1 MVRAPARS
9 IVPECYQLSQ
19 QTIARVAPPIWMLAL
34 AVSGAN
40 VGISLL
46 SPAIPDLRADLMAT
60 ADQAQLVLSGFLVML
75 GIGQLGAGTLSDSIG
90 RRPVMLGG
98 ALLFS
103 LTGIGAMFAPTIEIL
118 IIMRLCQGLG
128 AAGCMV
134 MGRVIISD
142 VYQREEAGKQLSTI
156 TMFQAVVPLL
166 GFAFGGMVVDFVGW
180 RGSVS
185 LMVLTATTVLIAA
198 SLLLRETRL
207 ERTPPMP
214 ISQILGSYLTLLRT
228 PKFITNAGAG
238 AMLTAAFFA
247 MGGFMPYHFQRLG
260 ASAFEF
266 GLYFSATALGYLSGN
281 SLNRTLGPRF
291 GLDRTAF
298 GGGVLSFVAMSA
310 MLTAGMTD
318 NAIKPVISA
327 CLFFYGTANGLVIAN
342 VIIGAV
348 RSAGPHSGAATGL
361 CGALQMA
368 GSAALGSVIIGLG
381 GDVNFKL
388 AISICWLAALIGL
401 VSTHLARET
410 RRR

>member
-1 MVRAPARS
+1 
-9 IVPECYQLSQ
+9 
-19 QTIARVAPPIWMLAL
+19 
-34 AVSGAN
+34 
-40 VGISLL
+40 
-46 SPAIPDLRADLMAT
+46 
-60 ADQAQLVLSGFLVML
+60 
-75 GIGQLGAGTLSDSIG
+75 
-90 RRPVMLGG
+90 
-98 ALLFS
+98 
-103 LTGIGAMFAPTIEIL
+103 
-118 IIMRLCQGLG
+118 
-128 AAGCMV
+128 
-134 MGRVIISD
+134 
-142 VYQREEAGKQLSTI
+142 
-156 TMFQAVVPLL
+156 MFQAVVPLL

-348 RSAGPHSGAATGL
+348 RSATY
-361 CGALQMA
+361 
-368 GSAALGSVIIGLG
+368 
-381 GDVNFKL
+381 
-388 AISICWLAALIGL
+388 
-401 VSTHLARET
+401 T
-410 RRR
+410 RREGHRQVTTSHVT